1 MKLEK
6 IKMIELKCCGN
17 CIHYYPNSNIDD
29 KNGTCKEYEMLV
41 NYYRPSCGWYCKNL
55 NKR

>member
-1 MKLEK
+1 
-6 IKMIELKCCGN
+6 MIELKCYGN
-17 CIHYYPNSNIDD
+17 CIHYHPNSNIDD

-41 NYYRPSCGWYCKNL
+41 NYCRPSCGWYCKNP